1 MRETGD
7 SEICVC
13 SALTDG
19 TDKFPDGGA
28 QLNEAFEKHLAEQTH
43 ELLSWLNLAPKRDD
57 RNVHSWRCKR

>member
-1 MRETGD
+1 MRGTGD

-19 TDKFPDGGA
+19 TDKFLDSGA

-43 ELLSWLNLAPKRDD
+43 ELLSWLNLAPKRVVLY
-57 RNVHSWRCKR
+57 VHFWCCKR

>member
-1 MRETGD
+1 MRGTGD

-19 TDKFPDGGA
+19 TDKFPNGGA

-43 ELLSWLNLAPKRDD
+43 ELLSWLNLAPKRVDLY
-57 RNVHSWRCKR
+57 VHLWRYKR